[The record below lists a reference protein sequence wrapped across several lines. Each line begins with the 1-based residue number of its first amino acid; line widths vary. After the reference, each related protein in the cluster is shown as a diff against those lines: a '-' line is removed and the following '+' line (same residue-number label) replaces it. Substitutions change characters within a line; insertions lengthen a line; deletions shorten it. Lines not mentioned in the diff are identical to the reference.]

1 MPYTRMFA
9 SLSLFV
15 CVVTV
20 AHGQAGPMTKKA
32 PTAPTVIEGSDLVV
46 SSIKFDHDFG
56 RTAQWAVAVSPYLRI
71 LVLVKNQ
78 GNVLWASRGRV
89 EASLENANLDRTTVV
104 AAPPRRDGPSSG
116 VSVAP
121 PSSRGGNRVSGAGA
135 FREAS
140 APIPGSIRP
149 GDSAFVFMYARTRMG
164 GDSVSMDVGKYV
176 TYTAR
181 IIATDETH
189 TRNNTSMRVGRL
201 ERSNEH
207 FDMVWEPLKI
217 RGGEG
222 AVAVNAPTPR

>member
-15 CVVTV
+15 CVATV

-135 FREAS
+135 FRVAS

-164 GDSVSMDVGKYV
+164 GDSVSMMWGS
-176 TYTAR
+176 
-181 IIATDETH
+181 
-189 TRNNTSMRVGRL
+189 TS
-201 ERSNEH
+201 
-207 FDMVWEPLKI
+207 
-217 RGGEG
+217 
-222 AVAVNAPTPR
+222 PTPRGSSRRTRRTRGTIRACAWDAWSDQMNISTWSGNRSRSEVAKGRLR